1 MNVIA
6 NAKECGVGESLLEPP
21 SRQQKQGDIVAPA
34 PGLLDGVDV
43 SLPDVELGHAV
54 DKMVNVTEGI
64 LSMGDTSGGIGG
76 GGPKDISKKKKKK
89 DDRDREGRGRGY

>member
-1 MNVIA
+1 MRDFISFAALLVKVR
-6 NAKECGVGESLLEPP
+6 AKTCHGAARFLSKIYP
-21 SRQQKQGDIVAPA
+21 